1 MKKNFWM
8 LLLFIVIGLLTGAL
22 VSRWLAPV
30 SGLSFLTKT
39 SEVTWKPSA
48 DLLVFSYNITLRI
61 DLSLLSMI
69 GVILAIWIYRKM

>member
-1 MKKNFWM
+1 MKKNIWL
-8 LLLFIVIGLLTGAL
+8 LLLFIIIGLLTGAL

-30 SGLSFLTKT
+30 PGLSFLTKT
-39 SEVTWKPSA
+39 SEATWSPSA
-48 DLLVFSYNITLRI
+48 DLLVFSYDFTLQI

>member
-30 SGLSFLTKT
+30 PGLSFLTKT
-39 SEVTWKPSA
+39 SEVRWSPSA
-48 DLLVFSYNITLRI
+48 DLLVFSYDFTLRI
-61 DLSLLSMI
+61 DLSLLSII
-69 GVILAIWIYRKM
+69 GVILAIWVYRKM